1 MSNLEKKNK
10 YLNGEIILIDKPFGW
25 SSFQTVKKIRYL
37 LKKKYNLK
45 KIKVGHA
52 GTLDPLATGLLILCT
67 GKATKLVE
75 EIQDR
80 QKTYS
85 GEITLG
91 ATTPSFDAETQINN
105 VYATKH
111 ISEKLIQNVALNFLG
126 FSLQTPPM
134 FSALK
139 KNGERLYKKAR
150 RGEKIELKKREIYI
164 QKFKINSISMPKIH
178 FTIECSK
185 GTYIRSIANDFGA
198 KLKSGGYLS
207 KLNRE
212 KIGDYSVRDALT
224 IETFENDLKL

>member
-10 YLNGEIILIDKPFGW
+10 FLNGEIILIDKPFGW

-67 GKATKLVE
+67 GKATKLVQ

-91 ATTPSFDAETQINN
+91 ATTASFDAETQINN
-105 VYATKH
+105 VYPTKH

-150 RGEKIELKKREIYI
+150 RGEKIELKKRKYI
-164 QKFKINSISMPKIH
+164 FKNLRLILSQCPK
-178 FTIECSK
+178 
-185 GTYIRSIANDFGA
+185 YI
-198 KLKSGGYLS
+198 LLS
-207 KLNRE
+207 SVVKEHMLGLSLMILELN
-212 KIGDYSVRDALT
+212 
-224 IETFENDLKL
+224 